1 MVVFKACKCE
11 KKKPHGHFFY
21 PTPNDDR
28 EEKLP
33 FEISSIAAGEGL
45 ISKMVAMFAHEDVGS
60 LVRQMEVAGLP
71 DVVFSKER
79 DLEETL
85 APVRDSMIRAAL
97 DDVATELLEDFDD
110 ATKH

>member
-1 MVVFKACKCE
+1 MVVFKACKC
-11 KKKPHGHFFY
+11 KKEEPHGHFFY
-21 PTPNDDR
+21 PNPKGR

-60 LVRQMEVAGLP
+60 LVRQMKAVGLP
-71 DVVFSKER
+71 AIVFSNER

-85 APVRDSMIRAAL
+85 APVRDPLIRTVL
-97 DDVATELLEDFDD
+97 HEVTTEILEDFDD